1 MIQKIPLNA
10 FRKTYTIGV
19 IVFFVFS
26 VNCEVLVLIFDAGV
40 VFGVLFT
47 DSSFFAVVLEPGVPF
62 LFVVMVYITLLV
74 AFLFPVPFVG
84 VFSESEDAVLEVWGT
99 DWSEDWQSSSSDPS
113 KASSSNSSSSSPC
126 QQILFYILLDGAQWI
141 WTVQKLLITIFN

>member
-26 VNCEVLVLIFDAGV
+26 VDCEVLVIIFDAGV
-40 VFGVLFT
+40 VFGVLFI

-62 LFVVMVYITLLV
+62 LFVVMVDITLLV

-84 VFSESEDAVLEVWGT
+84 VFSESEDTVLEVWGT

-126 QQILFYILLDGAQWI
+126 QQIVLYLTWRSTMKMGS
-141 WTVQKLLITIFN
+141 TKITYHNI

>member
-26 VNCEVLVLIFDAGV
+26 VDCEVLVIIFDAGV
-40 VFGVLFT
+40 VFGVLFI

-62 LFVVMVYITLLV
+62 LFVVMVDITLLV

-99 DWSEDWQSSSSDPS
+99 D
-113 KASSSNSSSSSPC
+113 
-126 QQILFYILLDGAQWI
+126 
-141 WTVQKLLITIFN
+141 